1 MLKKIE
7 DFIYKVGEQ
16 LCIVFLLLM
25 VIIVCI
31 TVFGRFV
38 LNNTPAWGDETAIA
52 CMVWFGLVSSALA
65 ERDNSHIRVSV
76 LDNIYPKKLVRIF
89 HLITYILKLFFA
101 GIICWN
107 SIRLVIFN
115 RKVFMASVHIS
126 ESWVS
131 LAGTVMGIMMFAF
144 LLFKIKKEIFNK

>member
-76 LDNIYPKKLVRIF
+76 LDNIYPKTLVRIF
-89 HLITYILKLFFA
+89 HLITYLLKLFFA
-101 GIICWN
+101 GVICWN
-107 SIRLVIFN
+107 SIRLEIFN
-115 RKVFMASVHIS
+115 KKVFMASVPIS

-131 LAGTVMGIMMFAF
+131 LAGTVMGFMMLAF
-144 LLFKIKKEIFNK
+144 LLFRIKKEIFNK